1 MKKINNRYCFY
12 LNLSIILLFN
22 YLDLI
27 SSATAKVFDP
37 DSFTLNNGMKVV
49 LIRNHRIP
57 VITHMVWYRVG
68 SADEPQGQTGIA
80 HFLEHLMFKGTKNY
94 KPGEFSQIV
103 SRNGGK
109 GNAFTSTDYTA
120 YYQTIAVKH
129 LSKVMKMEADRM
141 SNLVITKKEIRTEV
155 QVILEERRSR
165 IENSP
170 RGLLSEQLNA
180 SLFINHPYRN
190 PVIGWKKDIVNL
202 NKSQIKSFYKKW
214 YIPNNAILVISGDMT
229 MAQLKPLAEKYYG
242 KIPKKSLVQRS
253 WAKEPQH
260 TASRRI
266 IIKDNRVNHPS
277 WRRTYLAPSLK
288 WGDTRLA
295 HPLEL
300 IADIFGGGTT
310 SLLFKNLVI
319 KKKVATSIGAYYR
332 GDGRGPGRFIIYAQ
346 PQENVSIEQLEKQI
360 KSEITL
366 LIQNGISE
374 NELARSKKRLTAA
387 AIFARDSVSGGA
399 NTLGST
405 LASGLSIEDVESWP
419 EKISNVTEANINKA
433 IEMVFDEK
441 QSVTGILLPDLN
453 QNKN

>member
-1 MKKINNRYCFY
+1 MK
-12 LNLSIILLFN
+12 
-22 YLDLI
+22 
-27 SSATAKVFDP
+27 
-37 DSFTLNNGMKVV
+37 
-49 LIRNHRIP
+49 
-57 VITHMVWYRVG
+57 
-68 SADEPQGQTGIA
+68 
-80 HFLEHLMFKGTKNY
+80 
-94 KPGEFSQIV
+94 
-103 SRNGGK
+103 
-109 GNAFTSTDYTA
+109 
-120 YYQTIAVKH
+120 
-129 LSKVMKMEADRM
+129 
-141 SNLVITKKEIRTEV
+141 TKKEIRTEV